1 MPTWLPLHLQVVG
14 KAHRNTPPGT
24 PVVCPAPPILP
35 RPDREETAEPL
46 IPTAWLH
53 TFPTGL
59 WASLN
64 FSFHL
69 HEVGALFPC
78 PPTSQSDEGLMR

>member
-35 RPDREETAEPL
+35 RPDREGTAEPL

-69 HEVGALFPC
+69 HEWGHCFPAH
-78 PPTSQSDEGLMR
+78 PPRRVTRG